1 MGDNKFLALSWN
13 DFHDVCFDLSQTI
26 KKKNI
31 KFDRILAISRGG
43 LVVARILSDFLNLPI
58 SVFTMVAYTGINK
71 CKQAKVVEGLKIEPK
86 GETVLLI
93 DEVADSGETY
103 KKALSYLKT
112 FTPKKIY
119 TCAPYIKSWTKYKPD
134 FWQVKSNKW
143 IIFPYEA
150 KETINELKQNMSLK
164 DLKKLN
170 FLPKQLQEFIKN

>member
-1 MGDNKFLALSWN
+1 MNDDKFLTLSWN
-13 DFHDVCFDLSQTI
+13 DFHDACFDLSKKI
-26 KKKNI
+26 KQKKI

-93 DEVADSGETY
+93 DEVADSGGTY
-103 KKALSYLKT
+103 KEALSYLKVA
-112 FTPKKIY
+112 PNKIY

-134 FWQVKSNKW
+134 FWQVESDKW
-143 IIFPYEA
+143 IIFPYEI
-150 KETINELKQNMSLK
+150 KETIDELRKNMTLSE
-164 DLKKLN
+164 LKKLG
-170 FLPKQLQEFIKN
+170 FPKKQVKELCQS